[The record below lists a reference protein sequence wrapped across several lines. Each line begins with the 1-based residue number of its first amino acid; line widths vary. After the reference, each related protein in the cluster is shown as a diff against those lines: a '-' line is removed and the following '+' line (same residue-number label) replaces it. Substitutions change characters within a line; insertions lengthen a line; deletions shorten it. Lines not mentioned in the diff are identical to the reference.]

1 MLRFTQKKHPELY
14 YEEKSSLTEYG
25 YQPYGAPDVHRL
37 AAGNSQ
43 CWPKP
48 SGAAVF
54 QKKTIILADWWASSW
69 EDHVLIQVTQ
79 LFNEL
84 IDEEFSI
91 HVWQQ
96 TEFLPLISGQD
107 LSEEISREKIKP
119 EFESVL
125 YQKAL
130 QHLKLSHTKICLL
143 QRPQLF
149 ALMGYSETYI
159 RTIPFDYFNQT
170 IETQHLKTLNQ
181 GESKHFFSHV
191 SIYADT
197 PDDIIATDRISSF
210 KHRWPELTIWDV
222 DAPFPDE
229 IRREQIS
236 FILIDDHHIEN
247 QGTKY
252 AHHDIN
258 SLLPKDLKFL
268 QLEISISDISIFN
281 LSFPHLSNLEHL
293 TLNIAHVNTSNNQ
306 EKRGDFAKNAFKWIH
321 QCLQSCSNIKYLS
334 IVFNNYFYYTKEN
347 HPTIELPNLHAIKIS
362 HFPLHYL
369 HSVLKLPSLY
379 HLDVN
384 NSSLKYISRTWPIK
398 SLSLEDTSICEKI
411 FFNWCKDCIYIQL
424 KDIYHDEW
432 SSDIEMHLLSLKA
445 LRIRQIAHEAINPL
459 SKILNAAPALTTLT
473 LECNENLD
481 FTSIQLLDRKKLKYV
496 SFENV
501 GLNFLNH
508 LPLRTLNRLEIKNL
522 ASWELSKEA
531 IEAMNCVPQVSL
543 SLTEQEV
550 EEDQHEDIESLP
562 HFMTLHAL
570 AINAVTLNGDCF
582 KIIQKTLEGGTCL
595 KYLSIENFQD
605 FESLA
610 STHPSLY
617 QKMINLDY
625 SCIKSQHVYQHDRHQ
640 SSSHASASYSLEP
653 PNKRRRLA
661 PSAEY
666 TVDLTR
672 DFSKQSYALDQIFYS
687 LTEKQHPHPGSY
699 RLKAYQEPKVILPN
713 TPCTFKQADDL
724 QLDAR
729 RQPTEHQDVYQ
740 IACQQKQAGH
750 YYGKQTL
757 NLDNHWQ
764 PIASLSAQETILY
777 YTLTPKYPVEIQYSK
792 RDNLYYIRTQS
803 PQHLVAVTLEFILEI
818 PSITSP
824 ILPEN
829 LKKNI
834 QYFKNFKPGKLNL
847 KTDANTSPQD
857 YLINLI
863 KQQVGACDLR
873 ALLFHA
879 HVNSQ
884 YQSRIITND
893 CHAFIELYCDSRWI
907 TIDLGGY
914 ESKIEMKQKLPEAL
928 QDFSPLTQEL
938 IHFFQNHPNQRRTYD
953 SMETYLQSLLSSPDQ
968 NILISIHHEQ
978 LQALHIAIE
987 DYAKEKQYPIY
998 YIHSPDDLVCSA
1010 PFVQKNQD
1018 HSGQVMPGPGGELH
1032 AFLSQINLDISIL
1045 VVNYQQF
1052 KADDMV
1058 RCKAL
1063 LDMNHRLASKINIP
1077 AQ

>member
-1 MLRFTQKKHPELY
+1 M
-14 YEEKSSLTEYG
+14 
-25 YQPYGAPDVHRL
+25 
-37 AAGNSQ
+37 
-43 CWPKP
+43 
-48 SGAAVF
+48 
-54 QKKTIILADWWASSW
+54 
-69 EDHVLIQVTQ
+69 
-79 LFNEL
+79 
-84 IDEEFSI
+84 
-91 HVWQQ
+91 
-96 TEFLPLISGQD
+96 
-107 LSEEISREKIKP
+107 
-119 EFESVL
+119 
-125 YQKAL
+125 
-130 QHLKLSHTKICLL
+130 
-143 QRPQLF
+143 
-149 ALMGYSETYI
+149 
-159 RTIPFDYFNQT
+159 
-170 IETQHLKTLNQ
+170 
-181 GESKHFFSHV
+181 
-191 SIYADT
+191 
-197 PDDIIATDRISSF
+197 
-210 KHRWPELTIWDV
+210 
-222 DAPFPDE
+222 
-229 IRREQIS
+229 
-236 FILIDDHHIEN
+236 
-247 QGTKY
+247 
-252 AHHDIN
+252 
-258 SLLPKDLKFL
+258 
-268 QLEISISDISIFN
+268 
-281 LSFPHLSNLEHL
+281 
-293 TLNIAHVNTSNNQ
+293 
-306 EKRGDFAKNAFKWIH
+306 
-321 QCLQSCSNIKYLS
+321 
-334 IVFNNYFYYTKEN
+334 
-347 HPTIELPNLHAIKIS
+347 
-362 HFPLHYL
+362 HYL

-713 TPCTFKQADDL
+713 TPCTFKQAGDL

-884 YQSRIITND
+884 YQSRSITND